1 MITLISFPDLLS
13 KKPTR
18 ELETR
23 LLIFFL
29 FFYFASPYCV
39 RLQGYSQ
46 FKIKFI
52 ILAIISIQDMLIL
65 KNSTG

>member
-23 LLIFFL
+23 LLFFF